1 MLLKSPL
8 RRSAMAIG
16 WQEAVTNPL
25 TDRSDRSLPKVGL
38 SSEAADLGGP
48 LFDGYPSNLCVL
60 FLGVNNYTFVS
71 RPTVNSELRAK
82 CECLGRL
89 GQTRIESARGAQGV
103 TVTLLKTV
111 PPLLDR
117 PLKRTVCGPREVA
130 LNFQMAERVSV
141 SVTVPSVRLAAFG
154 KSIATPSSRVVE
166 TPSRLR
172 PLDAAAA
179 DT

>member
-1 MLLKSPL
+1 MSQATWPN
-8 RRSAMAIG
+8 
-16 WQEAVTNPL
+16 E
-25 TDRSDRSLPKVGL
+25 DRV
-38 SSEAADLGGP
+38 
-48 LFDGYPSNLCVL
+48 
-60 FLGVNNYTFVS
+60 
-71 RPTVNSELRAK
+71 RP
-82 CECLGRL
+82 
-89 GQTRIESARGAQGV
+89 GAQGV

-130 LNFQMAERVSV
+130 LNFQMAERVSA